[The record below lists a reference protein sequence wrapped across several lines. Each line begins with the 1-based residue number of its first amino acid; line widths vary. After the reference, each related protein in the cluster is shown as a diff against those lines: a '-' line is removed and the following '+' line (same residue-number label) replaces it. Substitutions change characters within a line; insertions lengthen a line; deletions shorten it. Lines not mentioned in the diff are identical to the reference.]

1 MSAPHVWQLVQRWMD
16 GQVIRVNQSQLADAL
31 GVGRQTI
38 TQWKR
43 GETRPSP
50 ANLRRLHE
58 VTRIPYSDLTAA
70 LLRDMGYVD
79 AREDV
84 GNDERS
90 ASTSQAGL
98 RLAESVSDSHN
109 VSEFPSP
116 EALDPTVPDTAAA
129 RSQKGKGKAQ
139 AERERQDEEGESH
152 EQRT

>member
-50 ANLRRLHE
+50 VNLRRLHE

-70 LLRDMGYVD
+70 LLRDMGYTD
-79 AREDV
+79 EGEDV

-90 ASTSQAGL
+90 ASKTQAPGSGAPSKDELEEL
-98 RLAESVSDSHN
+98 RRRQEEADSAPVEH
-109 VSEFPSP
+109 V
-116 EALDPTVPDTAAA
+116 TKQAADK
-129 RSQKGKGKAQ
+129 R
-139 AERERQDEEGESH
+139 EGERGES
-152 EQRT
+152 